1 MTIRFA
7 IPLDEIEREHILVT
21 LRRCNGNRT
30 RAAKFLGISI
40 RSLRMKLAEY
50 SREGFSVPEAC
61 SGAPVPVIAPLRP
74 TKSQPCL
81 DAHVRHQLGLSLR
94 IFYAGLLSDRI

>member
-7 IPLDEIEREHILVT
+7 LPLDEIEREHILVT

-50 SREGFSVPEAC
+50 FREGFSVAEAC
-61 SGAPVPVIAPLRP
+61 RGAAVPVIVPLRP
-74 TKSQPCL
+74 TMPQPCL
-81 DAHVRHQLGLSLR
+81 VAHTRHQLGLSLR
-94 IFYAGLLSDRI
+94 IFYAGLLN